1 MKKFITTVVLAAL
14 PFIGFAQTNAFSKFE
29 DVDGIESISINKEM
43 FKMFSSLEDSAKDEK
58 TKSYL
63 DLAGDVE
70 SVKVYTTLEKKY
82 KKQLKDAAADYLKVN
97 PLQELVSITDKGS
110 KIKVYVKQGSEES
123 IIKEGL
129 IFIDNDDKKEAAV
142 LVSFTGNI
150 NLKDLQDIK
159 DFKGFKG
166 NKGEKGAK

>member
-1 MKKFITTVVLAAL
+1 MKKFITTLVLAAL
-14 PFIGFAQTNAFSKFE
+14 PIVSFAQTTAFSKFE

-43 FKMFSSLEDSAKDEK
+43 FKMFSSLEDSAKDDK

-82 KKQLKDAAADYLKVN
+82 KKQLKDATADYLRVN
-97 PLQELVSITDKGS
+97 PLQELMSITDKGS
-110 KIKVYVKQGSEES
+110 RIRIYVKQGSEES

-129 IFIDNDDKKEAAV
+129 VFIENDDKKEAAV

-150 NLKDLQDIK
+150 NLKDLQELK
-159 DFKGFKG
+159 DFKGFKD
-166 NKGEKGAK
+166 NKGEKGSK